1 MFALAHLQGLTAL
14 PKLTGLPSAMSLV
27 LSKLELEVAQ
37 NKGVTRQM
45 SAINN
50 QDGCK
55 TSSPSLEIQQ
65 VFLPWALPQFP
76 SCPLP
81 QFA

>member
-27 LSKLELEVAQ
+27 LSKLEPEVAQ
-37 NKGVTRQM
+37 NKGVTRQV
-45 SAINN
+45 SAINS

-55 TSSPSLEIQQ
+55 ASSPSLETQQ

-81 QFA
+81 QPA